1 MVTNIND
8 VPEFKKLK
16 KLTFE
21 DFKYLLL
28 YCKLGG
34 TLTED
39 FYRGRISFREVMNK
53 YDNLNCSEIF
63 SSKKFYSI
71 LYSYAVL
78 IESYCRTEPPYTIR
92 RCDYSTSILEDKKQG
107 FKFIEFFKFGL
118 FWASIAGNNGDEFA
132 SLFDQACFS
141 KESASEIL
149 GKSDTFS
156 IMNGDITKFIKDC
169 IFHYKNKYPTEEEDI
184 LKMIRSFGY
193 LGINGHILLYEMST
207 LRERIEGIKKND
219 SDCCPTSYYIFD
231 GVKFEDI
238 SGNDNKILPE
248 YYSKRYI
255 FENNITK
262 SSNEK

>member
-1 MVTNIND
+1 MVTSIND
-8 VPEFKKLK
+8 VPKFKKLK

-34 TLTED
+34 TLSDD
-39 FYRGRISFREVMNK
+39 FYSGRKSFKEVMFR
-53 YDNLNCSEIF
+53 YDNLNHSEIF
-63 SSKKFYSI
+63 SSKRFYSI
-71 LYSYAVL
+71 LYSYAVM
-78 IESYCRTEPPYTIR
+78 IESYCKTEPPYTIR
-92 RCDYSTSILEDKKQG
+92 RCDYTTSILEDKKQG

-118 FWASIAGNNGDEFA
+118 FWASIAGGHGDEFA
-132 SLFDQACFS
+132 SLFDQATFS

-149 GKSDTFS
+149 GKSDIFS
-156 IMNGDITKFIKDC
+156 MDGNIPEFIEDC
-169 IFHYKNKYPTEEEDI
+169 NSYYKGKYPTEEDI
-184 LKMIRSFGY
+184 LNMIKSFGY

-219 SDCCPTSYYIFD
+219 SDRCPASYYIFD
-231 GVKFEDI
+231 DIKFEDI
-238 SGNDNKILPE
+238 SGGSEKILPE

-262 SSNEK
+262 SSDEE

>member
-1 MVTNIND
+1 MVTSIND

-39 FYRGRISFREVMNK
+39 FYRGRISFREVMDK

-63 SSKKFYSI
+63 SSKRFYSI
-71 LYSYAVL
+71 LYSYA
-78 IESYCRTEPPYTIR
+78 IMTESYCKSEMACSVRK
-92 RCDYSTSILEDKKQG
+92 CDYSTSILEDKKQG
-107 FKFIEFFKFGL
+107 FKFIEFFKFGF
-118 FWASIAGNNGDEFA
+118 FWASVSGQHGDEFA
-132 SLFDQACFS
+132 TLFDQACFS

-149 GKSDTFS
+149 GKSHIFS
-156 IMNGDITKFIKDC
+156 MGDDITKFIRDC
-169 IFHYKNKYPTEEEDI
+169 NCSIFCYRSTEEDV

-193 LGINGHILLYEMST
+193 LGINGNILLYEMST

-219 SDCCPTSYYIFD
+219 SDRYPASYYIFD

-238 SGNDNKILPE
+238 SANDNKILPE

>member
-1 MVTNIND
+1 MVTSIND

-39 FYRGRISFREVMNK
+39 FYRGRISFREVMDK

-63 SSKKFYSI
+63 SSKRFYSI
-71 LYSYAVL
+71 LYSYA
-78 IESYCRTEPPYTIR
+78 IMTESYCKSEMACSVRK
-92 RCDYSTSILEDKKQG
+92 CDYSTSILEDKKQG
-107 FKFIEFFKFGL
+107 FKFIEFFKFGF
-118 FWASIAGNNGDEFA
+118 FWASVSGQHGDEFA
-132 SLFDQACFS
+132 TLFDQACFS

-149 GKSDTFS
+149 GKSHIFS
-156 IMNGDITKFIKDC
+156 IGDDITKFIRDC
-169 IFHYKNKYPTEEEDI
+169 VFYYKNKYPTEEDV

-193 LGINGHILLYEMST
+193 LGINGIILLYEMST

-219 SDCCPTSYYIFD
+219 SDRYPASYYIFD

-238 SGNDNKILPE
+238 SANDNKILPE

>member
-1 MVTNIND
+1 MVISIND

-28 YCKLGG
+28 YCKLGDS
-34 TLTED
+34 LSDD
-39 FYRGRISFREVMNK
+39 FYAGRISFEAVMCK
-53 YDNLNCSEIF
+53 YDNLNHSEIF
-63 SSKKFYSI
+63 TSKRFYSI
-71 LYSYAVL
+71 LYSYAVML
-78 IESYCRTEPPYTIR
+78 ENYCKTEPPYTIR
-92 RCDYSTSILEDKKQG
+92 KCDYTTSILEDKKQG

-118 FWASIAGNNGDEFA
+118 FWASVSGNHGDEFA
-132 SLFDQACFS
+132 TLFEHIAFS

-149 GKSDTFS
+149 EKSGILS
-156 IMNGDITKFIKDC
+156 IGGNIPGFIKDC
-169 IFHYKNKYPTEEEDI
+169 IFHFRNKYPTEEKDI
-184 LKMIRSFGY
+184 LSMIKSFGY

-219 SDCCPTSYYIFD
+219 SDCCPATYYIFD

-238 SGNDNKILPE
+238 SCNDNKILPE

>member
-63 SSKKFYSI
+63 SSKRFYSI
-71 LYSYAVL
+71 LYSYA
-78 IESYCRTEPPYTIR
+78 IMAENYCKTEPPYTVR
-92 RCDYSTSILEDKKQG
+92 KCEYSTSILEDKKQG

-118 FWASIAGNNGDEFA
+118 FWAAVSGNHGDEFA
-132 SLFDQACFS
+132 TLFDQACFS

-149 GKSDTFS
+149 GKSDMFS
-156 IMNGDITKFIKDC
+156 MSGDITNFIRDC
-169 IFHYKNKYPTEEEDI
+169 IFHYKDKYPTEEEDI
-184 LKMIRSFGY
+184 LKMIKSFGY
-193 LGINGHILLYEMST
+193 LGINGNILLYEMST
-207 LRERIEGIKKND
+207 LRERIEGIKKDD
-219 SDCCPTSYYIFD
+219 SNRCPVSYYIFD
-231 GVKFEDI
+231 DVKFEDI
-238 SGNDNKILPE
+238 SGSNKILPE

-255 FENNITK
+255 LENNITK

>member
-34 TLTED
+34 TLTDD
-39 FYRGRISFREVMNK
+39 FYSSRISFREVMNK
-53 YDNLNCSEIF
+53 YDNLNFSEIF
-63 SSKKFYSI
+63 SSKRFYSI
-71 LYSYAVL
+71 LYSYAVMT
-78 IESYCRTEPPYTIR
+78 ENYCKAEPPYAVRKCEYT
-92 RCDYSTSILEDKKQG
+92 TSILEDKKQG
-107 FKFIEFFKFGL
+107 FKFIEFFKFGF
-118 FWASIAGNNGDEFA
+118 FWASVSGQHGDEFA
-132 SLFDQACFS
+132 TLFDQACFS

-149 GKSDTFS
+149 GKSDIFS
-156 IMNGDITKFIKDC
+156 MDGDITKFIRDC
-169 IFHYKNKYPTEEEDI
+169 IFYYKNKYPTEEEDI

-193 LGINGHILLYEMST
+193 LGINGNVLLYEMST

-219 SDCCPTSYYIFD
+219 SDRYPASYYIFD
-231 GVKFEDI
+231 GISFNDI
-238 SGNDNKILPE
+238 SGSDKILPE

-262 SSNEK
+262 NNK

>member
-8 VPEFKKLK
+8 VPAFKKLK

-63 SSKKFYSI
+63 SSKRFYSI
-71 LYSYAVL
+71 LYSYA
-78 IESYCRTEPPYTIR
+78 IMTENYCKTEPPYAVR
-92 RCDYSTSILEDKKQG
+92 KCNYSTSILEDKKQG
-107 FKFIEFFKFGL
+107 FKFIEFFKFGF
-118 FWASIAGNNGDEFA
+118 FWASVSGQHGDEFA
-132 SLFDQACFS
+132 TLFDQACFS

-149 GKSDTFS
+149 GKSNMFS
-156 IMNGDITKFIKDC
+156 MDGDITKFIKDC
-169 IFHYKNKYPTEEEDI
+169 IFYYKGNFPTEEDI

-193 LGINGHILLYEMST
+193 LGINGIILLYEMST

-219 SDCCPTSYYIFD
+219 SDRYPASYYIFD

-238 SGNDNKILPE
+238 GGSNKILPE

>member
-8 VPEFKKLK
+8 VPAFKKLK

-63 SSKKFYSI
+63 SSKRFYSI
-71 LYSYAVL
+71 LYTYA
-78 IESYCRTEPPYTIR
+78 IMTENHCKTEPPYAVR
-92 RCDYSTSILEDKKQG
+92 KCDYSTSILEDKKQG
-107 FKFIEFFKFGL
+107 FKFIEFFKFGF
-118 FWASIAGNNGDEFA
+118 FWASVSGDHGDELA

-149 GKSDTFS
+149 GKSDVFS
-156 IMNGDITKFIKDC
+156 MMNDDITKFIKDC
-169 IFHYKNKYPTEEEDI
+169 NMFCYRPTEEDI
-184 LKMIRSFGY
+184 LKIIRSFGY
-193 LGINGHILLYEMST
+193 LGINGIILLYEMST

-219 SDCCPTSYYIFD
+219 SDRYPASYYIFD
-231 GVKFEDI
+231 GVKFDDI

>member
-1 MVTNIND
+1 MVTNINN
-8 VPEFKKLK
+8 VPAFKKLK

-34 TLTED
+34 TLTDD
-39 FYRGRISFREVMNK
+39 FYRGRISFKEVMNK
-53 YDNLNCSEIF
+53 YDSLNCSEIF
-63 SSKKFYSI
+63 SSKRFYSI
-71 LYSYAVL
+71 LYSYA
-78 IESYCRTEPPYTIR
+78 IMTENYCKTEPSYAVR
-92 RCDYSTSILEDKKQG
+92 KCNYSTSILEDKKQG
-107 FKFIEFFKFGL
+107 FKFIEFFKFGF
-118 FWASIAGNNGDEFA
+118 FWASVSGQHGDEFA
-132 SLFDQACFS
+132 TLFDQACFS

-149 GKSDTFS
+149 GKSYVFLAD
-156 IMNGDITKFIKDC
+156 GDITKFIRDC
-169 IFHYKNKYPTEEEDI
+169 IFYYKNKYPTEEEDI
-184 LKMIRSFGY
+184 LKMIKSFGY
-193 LGINGHILLYEMST
+193 LGINGNILLYEMST

-219 SDCCPTSYYIFD
+219 SDRYPTSYYIFD

-238 SGNDNKILPE
+238 SGSDKILPE

>member
-53 YDNLNCSEIF
+53 YDSLNCSEIF
-63 SSKKFYSI
+63 SSKRFYSI
-71 LYSYAVL
+71 LYSYA
-78 IESYCRTEPPYTIR
+78 IMTENYCKTEPPYAVR
-92 RCDYSTSILEDKKQG
+92 KCDYSTTILEYKKQG
-107 FKFIEFFKFGL
+107 FKFIEFFKFGF
-118 FWASIAGNNGDEFA
+118 FWASVSGDHGDELA

-149 GKSDTFS
+149 GKSDVFS
-156 IMNGDITKFIKDC
+156 MMNSDFTKFIKDC
-169 IFHYKNKYPTEEEDI
+169 DMFCYRPTEENI
-184 LKMIRSFGY
+184 LKIIRSFGY
-193 LGINGHILLYEMST
+193 LGINGITLLYEMST

-219 SDCCPTSYYIFD
+219 NDRYPASYYIFD